1 MQESIKVCDNTVKV
15 LSVNIEKQCEI
26 LRKKLGEEQYMA
38 AITSIKD
45 NIDASANRLHRL
57 KNKKLSALS
66 RISVVDDSIS
76 DISDNTLIPTVDH
89 TIRDDASIKI
99 SVEGD
104 GNCFYRCIA
113 YILYDNQELHASIRN
128 SIAEELSSNSKFY
141 REFVDGDFH
150 THLNN
155 VKLLD
160 GSVDSWATE
169 AEIIATS
176 YRFDKD
182 IFVKTIFN
190 GQSQW
195 QRYPPGECNHNKEFI
210 CVNYSSNHL
219 NFVKTSHRPCICN
232 LTPSPEV
239 ENLQPSIDANIDNM
253 STKVS
258 IQDTCSPETEISQM
272 EVINLSSKKLTTDQI
287 SLLKKGLKFVP
298 TRQNIDFTQLLTDL
312 QTW

>member
-1 MQESIKVCDNTVKV
+1 M
-15 LSVNIEKQCEI
+15 
-26 LRKKLGEEQYMA
+26 
-38 AITSIKD
+38 
-45 NIDASANRLHRL
+45 
-57 KNKKLSALS
+57 
-66 RISVVDDSIS
+66 VDDSIS

-160 GSVDSWATE
+160 SSVASWATE